1 VEVLAFAGGLALVI
15 VSLGLFICLV
25 AHAASLASVESY
37 RNTTRVPSDPPMW
50 TYSKT
55 TTTTTPAT
63 EAEPSSE
70 TDT

>member
-15 VSLGLFICLV
+15 VALGLFIWLV
-25 AHAASLASVESY
+25 AYAASLASVENY

-55 TTTTTPAT
+55 TYTTPAT